1 MFVSR
6 GCLLISMILAI
17 ASGAPRTRITKSS
30 TPTWYLP
37 CGETLEIDVNNE
49 EASTDIDMKL
59 YIQKLEIQH
68 KLTLNDYLLQDYEYL
83 YEKVRI
89 GVNERQYIPNWIPG
103 KKDVNAIVRLIKPTL
118 SLQTVSIVR
127 LSYIHIY
134 IENQSRDTPFRFSD
148 NDWRFDE
155 FVYNLFYHIL
165 KSFFLFIKAL
175 LRKVMV
181 R

>member
-148 NDWRFDE
+148 ND
-155 FVYNLFYHIL
+155 
-165 KSFFLFIKAL
+165 
-175 LRKVMV
+175 
-181 R
+181 